1 MLTLKTTFARIG
13 NIRRIYR
20 HNGVMF
26 PYVQNLGNDPAD
38 AYPVVVGYKP
48 GIFQKVHY
56 GSQGVVQ
63 IPFPLVAERNSDY
76 YRNGASECP
85 VPFHDAF
92 YGLHLRSVPGGIF
105 AAMDVHPVSDYSSLT
120 EWVQVSG
127 TLQVRSFLHHLLS
140 RFDSLFR
147 KPHVDGKLDIAVA

>member
-38 AYPVVVGYKP
+38 ASPIIVGYKL

-63 IPFPLVAERNSDY
+63 IPFPLVDERNSDY

-85 VPFHDAF
+85 VPFLVA
-92 YGLHLRSVPGGIF
+92 
-105 AAMDVHPVSDYSSLT
+105 
-120 EWVQVSG
+120 
-127 TLQVRSFLHHLLS
+127 LLS
-140 RFDSLFR
+140 TTTANVLGLAAIVLRVLF
-147 KPHVDGKLDIAVA
+147 K